1 MSKRRKKIAN
11 PSHPQQLSLFD
22 EIQRLQQN
30 LAARRPANAAGSLN
44 VDEKLRR
51 AMTHAIRS
59 SGKDRFVIAG
69 EMSHLVGRQI
79 TKAMLDSWTAES
91 KPGNRPPADILPAFC
106 RVTASTEAIETLNE
120 PAGIFGLPGPDALRA
135 EIQKYSEQER
145 AARAEKRKREL
156 FLTEM
161 ERRNGAKRRTS

>member
-1 MSKRRKKIAN
+1 MTKRRKKIDN
-11 PSHPQQLSLFD
+11 PHQHQLSLFD

-30 LAARRPANAAGSLN
+30 LASCRPAPSEGSLN
-44 VDEKLRR
+44 VTVKLRR
-51 AMTHAIRS
+51 EMTHAIRT
-59 SGKDRFVIAG
+59 SGKDRFRIAG

-106 RVTASTEAIETLNE
+106 RATASTEPIEVLNE

-135 EIQKYSEQER
+135 EIQKYAEQEKR
-145 AARAEKRKREL
+145 ARSEKRKREM

-161 ERRNGAKRRTS
+161 ERRGGAKKRTP